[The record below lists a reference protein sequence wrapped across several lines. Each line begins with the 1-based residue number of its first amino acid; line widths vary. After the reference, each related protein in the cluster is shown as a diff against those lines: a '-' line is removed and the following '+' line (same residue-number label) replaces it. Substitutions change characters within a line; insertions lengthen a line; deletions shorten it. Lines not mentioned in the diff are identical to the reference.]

1 MSLWRNHKAKQFES
15 ARRVFEPG
23 LVSLQNL
30 DAAFVGQ
37 PQNWVTIA
45 EGLWRQKW
53 ISETDFFN
61 IQVAYAFGLM
71 IANTDI
77 HNGNLAFYLKDGLPN
92 GLAPIYDMLPMAY
105 MPKQGELP
113 IPNYQLPRFIPGS
126 DDAKAQAKQMALKFW
141 HQVVQNT
148 LISNSFKSLINAI

>member
-1 MSLWRNHKAKQFES
+1 M
-15 ARRVFEPG
+15 
-23 LVSLQNL
+23 SLQNL

-45 EGLWRQKW
+45 EGLWRQKR

-71 IANTDI
+71 IANTDM

-113 IPNYQLPRFIPGS
+113 NPSYQLPRFIPGS
-126 DDAKAQAKQMALKFW
+126 DDAKVQAKQMALKFW
-141 HQVVQNT
+141 HQVAQNT